1 MQLLFVHQN
10 FPGQYRHIAPH
21 LAALGHKVAGIGEKE
36 NVLRQKPVM
45 PGVTLLGYQAPPIDP
60 KALQPFISSL
70 QRAVHRG
77 RVVARGATKL
87 HKSGYRP
94 DVVAAHIGWG
104 EALFLKDVFPDAKLL
119 LYCEFYYRAKGGD
132 VGFDPEFPSSADK
145 LQRLRLMNAP
155 LLMAIEAADQG
166 LAPTHWQRS
175 QFPETYTARIAEQHD
190 GIDTEL
196 VKPDPQA
203 QFKLPDG
210 RTLSRQDEVIT
221 YLSRNLE
228 PYRGFHIY
236 MRALPELQRRRPK
249 AQFIIVG
256 RDDISYSAK
265 LPAGETYRKRAM
277 AEVGS
282 KIDWSR
288 VHMIPWLPYRDYL
301 SMLQV
306 SAAHVYLTYPFVLSW
321 SALEAMSA
329 GCLLIASRTPPVEEV
344 VVDGQNGLLTDFFD
358 HQALAAKVDEAIRA
372 GASLDPLR
380 QRARQ
385 TVVEKYDLRRI
396 CLPAHTRLI
405 EQLAQR

>member
-1 MQLLFVHQN
+1 VRVLLIHQN
-10 FPGQYRHIAPH
+10 FPGQYRHIAPY
-21 LAALGHKVAGIGEKE
+21 LAARGHEVVGLGEKD
-36 NVLRQKPVM
+36 NVVRQKPVL
-45 PGVTLLGYQAPPIDP
+45 PGVKLLGYTAPPIDP
-60 KALQPFISSL
+60 KSLQPFIASL

-77 RVVARGATKL
+77 RVVARGAAKL
-87 HKSGYRP
+87 EKSGYRP

-104 EALFLKDVFPDAKLL
+104 EALFLKDVFPEAKLL
-119 LYCEFYYRAKGGD
+119 LYCEFYYNAKGGD
-132 VGFDPEFPSSADK
+132 VGFDPEFPGSADK
-145 LQRLRLMNAP
+145 GQRLRVMNAP
-155 LLMAIEAADQG
+155 LQMALEACDHG
-166 LAPTHWQRS
+166 VAPTRWQRS
-175 QFPETYTARIAEQHD
+175 QFPPHYREKITESHE
-190 GIDTEL
+190 GIDTDI

-210 RTLSRQDEVIT
+210 RTLSRSDEVIT

-228 PYRGFHIY
+228 PYRGYHIY
-236 MRALPELQRRRPK
+236 MRALPELQKRRPK

-288 VHMIPWLPYRDYL
+288 VHLIPWLPYKDYI
-301 SMLQV
+301 SMLQI
-306 SAAHVYLTYPFVLSW
+306 SAAHIYLTYPFVLSW
-321 SALEAMSA
+321 SCMESMAA

-372 GASLDPLR
+372 GKAMDPLR
-380 QRARQ
+380 ERARQ
-385 TVVEKYDLRRI
+385 TIVEKYDLKKV
-396 CLPAHTRLI
+396 CLPQQAALFERV
-405 EQLAQR
+405 AGG